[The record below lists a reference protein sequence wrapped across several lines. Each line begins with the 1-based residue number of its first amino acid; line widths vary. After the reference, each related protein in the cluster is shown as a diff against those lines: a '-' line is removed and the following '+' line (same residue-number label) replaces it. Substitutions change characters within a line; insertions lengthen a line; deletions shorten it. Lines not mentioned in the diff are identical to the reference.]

1 MVEETSSPGTSVTI
15 AKRWL
20 EDCLGQ
26 HEKCKSLLIRN
37 QHTQLPARLI
47 EIGVST
53 PDKVRLWIRPKETHL
68 AINPRYMTLSH
79 CWGSARILTLRAETV
94 NILMSGISVSHLPR
108 TFREA
113 IYLTKQM
120 GANFLWIDSL
130 CILQDSVGDWQQE
143 ASLMADVYRGSLCN
157 IAATAASN
165 AYAGCL
171 YKRRSL
177 LKPCIVKTMWNDGF
191 NDEYIIY
198 DTDLW
203 RSAFESD
210 PLRQRAWVIQEL
222 LLSPRI
228 IHLRRNQFFLGVLR
242 IKEMWDLFPWNSRV
256 YQWWSKNTS
265 RGDDTSDL
273 GAFAFEMGHFDQ
285 RIYILQLDQTWG

>member
-1 MVEETSSPGTSVTI
+1 VCSEPINHFVLANFWADIDQLNTGAMVEETSSPGTSVTI

-47 EIGVST
+47 EIGVPT

-94 NILMSGISVSHLPR
+94 DILMSGISVSHLPR

-143 ASLMADVYRGSLCN
+143 ASLMADVYRGRLCN
-157 IAATAASN
+157 IAAN
-165 AYAGCL
+165 VFD
-171 YKRRSL
+171 KRVARA
-177 LKPCIVKTMWNDGF
+177 C
-191 NDEYIIY
+191 E
-198 DTDLW
+198 
-203 RSAFESD
+203 
-210 PLRQRAWVIQEL
+210 LRVPTRTEPYGPI
-222 LLSPRI
+222 
-228 IHLRRNQFFLGVLR
+228 
-242 IKEMWDLFPWNSRV
+242 
-256 YQWWSKNTS
+256 
-265 RGDDTSDL
+265 
-273 GAFAFEMGHFDQ
+273 
-285 RIYILQLDQTWG
+285 